1 MLESFPRGATQR
13 PTQLSPGEIR
23 LYENMEYKFWAPAYV
38 RRASSTIFEFNSA
51 QREGAFFGTA
61 EDLIAWLQTLPFP
74 TEENQRKRQTPVA
87 GVSGPQILD
96 ADLEASI
103 AEALKDLGL

>member
-1 MLESFPRGATQR
+1 MLEFFPRGTFPR
-13 PTQLSPGEIR
+13 PTQLSSDEIR
-23 LYENMEYKFWAPAYV
+23 LYKNLDYKFWTPAYV
-38 RRASSTIFEFNSA
+38 RRASATIFEFNA
-51 QREGAFFGTA
+51 TQRAGVFFGTA

-74 TEENQRKRQTPVA
+74 TEENQRKRQTAVA

-103 AEALKDLGL
+103 ADALKDLGL